1 MGNLF
6 LPAAAEASAST
17 GRQRNMVADANVELP
32 AIIARAQAGDES
44 AFGELYARYARY
56 ILRYMYVRT
65 REPELAQDLTQ
76 EVFIRVI
83 KGIGGLQYR
92 GEKMFLGWLYTIAG
106 NVLIGQTRRRQ
117 LSVSSLSDSADV
129 TDPRGQE
136 AVSSLFE
143 RLSLQ
148 HAIAQLTVE
157 QQHVL
162 ILKFFGDMTNQEI
175 AATIGKTEG
184 AVKALQHR
192 AIQALQQILDRE
204 PSETLMVRA
213 IGGAD
218 AS

>member
-1 MGNLF
+1 
-6 LPAAAEASAST
+6 
-17 GRQRNMVADANVELP
+17 MVADANVELP
-32 AIIARAQAGDES
+32 VIIARAQAGDEL
-44 AFGELYARYARY
+44 AFGELYARYAKHV
-56 ILRYMYVRT
+56 LRYMYVRT

-106 NVLIGQTRRRQ
+106 NVLVGQARRRQ
-117 LSVSSLSDSADV
+117 IAASSLSDSVDI

-148 HAIAQLTVE
+148 HAIAQLTAE
-157 QQHVL
+157 QQLVL
-162 ILKFFGDMTNQEI
+162 MLKFFADMTNQEI

-192 AIQALQQILDRE
+192 AIQTLQQILNQE
-204 PSETLMVRA
+204 PAETLMVRA
-213 IGGAD
+213 VGGVD

>member
-1 MGNLF
+1 
-6 LPAAAEASAST
+6 
-17 GRQRNMVADANVELP
+17 MVADTNAELP
-32 AIIARAQAGDES
+32 SLIARAQAGDAA
-44 AFGELYARYARY
+44 AFGELYTRYAKF

-92 GEKMFLGWLYTIAG
+92 GEKLFLGWLYTIAG
-106 NVLIGQTRRRQ
+106 NVLVGQARRRQ
-117 LSVSSLSDSADV
+117 IAASSLDDTAEV
-129 TDPRGQE
+129 TDPHGQD
-136 AVSSLFE
+136 AVASLFE

-162 ILKFFGDMTNQEI
+162 MMKFFGDMTNQEI

-192 AIQALQQILDRE
+192 AIQALQQILE
-204 PSETLMVRA
+204 QESGEQLMSKA
-213 IGGAD
+213 LGSAD
-218 AS
+218 IA

>member
-1 MGNLF
+1 
-6 LPAAAEASAST
+6 
-17 GRQRNMVADANVELP
+17 MVADANVELP

-65 REPELAQDLTQ
+65 REPELSQDLTQ
-76 EVFIRVI
+76 EVFIRVL

-106 NVLIGQTRRRQ
+106 NVLIGQARRRQ
-117 LSVSSLSDSADV
+117 IFASSLDDTLDV

-162 ILKFFGDMTNQEI
+162 MLKFFGDMTNQEI

-192 AIQALQQILDRE
+192 AIQTLQQILNQE
-204 PSETLMVRA
+204 YASAESLMARA
-213 IGGAD
+213 VGGAD

>member
-1 MGNLF
+1 
-6 LPAAAEASAST
+6 
-17 GRQRNMVADANVELP
+17 MVADTDAELP
-32 AIIARAQAGDES
+32 ALIARAQAGDGA
-44 AFGELYARYARY
+44 AFGELYARYAKS

-92 GEKMFLGWLYTIAG
+92 GEKLFLGWLYTIAG
-106 NVLIGQTRRRQ
+106 NVLVGQVRRRQ
-117 LSVSSLSDSADV
+117 IAASSLDDSTEAS
-129 TDPRGQE
+129 DPRGQD
-136 AVSSLFE
+136 AVTSLFE

-148 HAIAQLTVE
+148 HAISQLTVE

-162 ILKFFGDMTNQEI
+162 MMKFFGDMTNQEI

-192 AIQALQQILDRE
+192 AIQALQQILEQE
-204 PSETLMVRA
+204 PGEPLMSRA
-213 IGGAD
+213 LGSAD
-218 AS
+218 VA

>member
-1 MGNLF
+1 
-6 LPAAAEASAST
+6 
-17 GRQRNMVADANVELP
+17 MVADTNVELP
-32 AIIARAQAGDES
+32 AIIARAQAGDEI
-44 AFGELYARYARY
+44 AFGELYARYARH

-76 EVFIRVI
+76 ETFIRVI

-117 LSVSSLSDSADV
+117 IFASSLDDTIDV

-162 ILKFFGDMTNQEI
+162 MLKFFGDMTNQEI
-175 AATIGKTEG
+175 ATTIGKTEG
-184 AVKALQHR
+184 AVKALQYR
-192 AIQALQQILDRE
+192 ALQALQHILNQE
-204 PSETLMVRA
+204 SASAESLMARA
-213 IGGAD
+213 VGGAD

>member
-1 MGNLF
+1 
-6 LPAAAEASAST
+6 
-17 GRQRNMVADANVELP
+17 MVADANVELP
-32 AIIARAQAGDES
+32 SIIARAQAGDEA

-83 KGIGGLQYR
+83 KGIGGMQYR
-92 GEKMFLGWLYTIAG
+92 GEKMFLGWLYTVAG
-106 NVLIGQTRRRQ
+106 NVLIGQSRRRQ
-117 LSVSSLSDSADV
+117 VFTSSLDNTVDM

-148 HAIAQLTVE
+148 HAIAQLTAE

-162 ILKFFGDMTNQEI
+162 MLKFFGDMTNQEI

-192 AIQALQQILDRE
+192 AIQALQQILNQE
-204 PSETLMVRA
+204 SASAESLMVRA
-213 IGGAD
+213 VGGAD

>member
-1 MGNLF
+1 
-6 LPAAAEASAST
+6 
-17 GRQRNMVADANVELP
+17 MVADADVELP

-106 NVLIGQTRRRQ
+106 NVLVGQARRRQ
-117 LSVSSLSDSADV
+117 ISASSLSDSADI

-162 ILKFFGDMTNQEI
+162 MLKFFGDMTNQEI

-192 AIQALQQILDRE
+192 AIQTLQQILNQESAE
-204 PSETLMVRA
+204 PLMVRA

>member
-1 MGNLF
+1 
-6 LPAAAEASAST
+6 
-17 GRQRNMVADANVELP
+17 MVADANVELSS
-32 AIIARAQAGDES
+32 IIARAQAGDES

-65 REPELAQDLTQ
+65 REPESAQDLTQ

-83 KGIGGLQYR
+83 KGIGGMQYR

-106 NVLIGQTRRRQ
+106 NVLIGQARRRQ
-117 LSVSSLSDSADV
+117 ISTSSLDDTVDV

-148 HAIAQLTVE
+148 HAIAQLTAE

-162 ILKFFGDMTNQEI
+162 MLKFFGDMTNQEI

-192 AIQALQQILDRE
+192 AIQALQQILNQE
-204 PSETLMVRA
+204 SASAEALMARA
-213 IGGAD
+213 IGSAVHPD
-218 AS
+218 DYLNAL

>member
-1 MGNLF
+1 
-6 LPAAAEASAST
+6 
-17 GRQRNMVADANVELP
+17 MVADTNVELP
-32 AIIARAQAGDES
+32 AIIARAQAGDEM
-44 AFGELYARYARY
+44 AFGELYARYARH

-65 REPELAQDLTQ
+65 REPELSQDLTQ
-76 EVFIRVI
+76 ETFIRVI

-106 NVLIGQTRRRQ
+106 NVLIGQTRRQ
-117 LSVSSLSDSADV
+117 IFASSLDDTMDV
-129 TDPRGQE
+129 TDPRGHE

-162 ILKFFGDMTNQEI
+162 MLKFFGDMTNQEI

-184 AVKALQHR
+184 AVKALQYR
-192 AIQALQQILDRE
+192 ALQALQHILNQE
-204 PSETLMVRA
+204 SASTESLMARA
-213 IGGAD
+213 VGGAD

>member
-1 MGNLF
+1 
-6 LPAAAEASAST
+6 
-17 GRQRNMVADANVELP
+17 MVADANVELP

>member
-1 MGNLF
+1 
-6 LPAAAEASAST
+6 
-17 GRQRNMVADANVELP
+17 MVADANVELSTV
-32 AIIARAQAGDES
+32 IVRAQAGDAA
-44 AFGELYARYARY
+44 AFGELYARYARH

-83 KGIGGLQYR
+83 KGIGGLQYH

-106 NVLIGQTRRRQ
+106 NVLIGHEQRRQ
-117 LSVSSLSDSADV
+117 IAASSLNDSPDV

-162 ILKFFGDMTNQEI
+162 MLKFFGDMTNQEI

-192 AIQALQQILDRE
+192 AIQALQQILSQE
-204 PSETLMVRA
+204 YASAESLMARA
-213 IGGAD
+213 VGGAD

>member
-1 MGNLF
+1 
-6 LPAAAEASAST
+6 
-17 GRQRNMVADANVELP
+17 MVADADVELP

-106 NVLIGQTRRRQ
+106 NVLVGQARRRQ
-117 LSVSSLSDSADV
+117 ISASSLSDSVDV

-162 ILKFFGDMTNQEI
+162 MLKFFGDMTNQEI

-192 AIQALQQILDRE
+192 AIQTLQQILSQE
-204 PSETLMVRA
+204 PAEPLMVRA

>member
-1 MGNLF
+1 
-6 LPAAAEASAST
+6 
-17 GRQRNMVADANVELP
+17 MVADTNVELP
-32 AIIARAQAGDES
+32 AIIARAQAGDEM
-44 AFGELYARYARY
+44 AFGELYARYARH

-76 EVFIRVI
+76 ETFIRVI

-117 LSVSSLSDSADV
+117 IFASSLDDTMDV
-129 TDPRGQE
+129 TDPRGHE

-162 ILKFFGDMTNQEI
+162 MLKFFGDMTNQEI

-184 AVKALQHR
+184 AVKALQYR
-192 AIQALQQILDRE
+192 ALQALQHILNQE
-204 PSETLMVRA
+204 SASTESLMARA
-213 IGGAD
+213 VGGAD

>member
-1 MGNLF
+1 
-6 LPAAAEASAST
+6 
-17 GRQRNMVADANVELP
+17 MVADTNAELP
-32 AIIARAQAGDES
+32 ALIARAQAGDAA
-44 AFGELYARYARY
+44 AFGELYTRYAKC

-92 GEKMFLGWLYTIAG
+92 GEKLFLGWLYTIAG
-106 NVLIGQTRRRQ
+106 NVLVGQARRRQ
-117 LSVSSLSDSADV
+117 IAASSLDDTTEV
-129 TDPRGQE
+129 TDPRGQD
-136 AVSSLFE
+136 AVTSLFE

-148 HAIAQLTVE
+148 YAIAQLTVE

-162 ILKFFGDMTNQEI
+162 MMKFFGDMTNQEI

-192 AIQALQQILDRE
+192 AIQALQHILEQE
-204 PSETLMVRA
+204 PGEQLMSRA
-213 IGGAD
+213 LGSAD
-218 AS
+218 VA

>member
-1 MGNLF
+1 
-6 LPAAAEASAST
+6 
-17 GRQRNMVADANVELP
+17 MVADTNAELP
-32 AIIARAQAGDES
+32 ALIARAQAGDAA
-44 AFGELYARYARY
+44 AFGELYTRYAKF

-92 GEKMFLGWLYTIAG
+92 GEKLFLGWLYTIAG
-106 NVLIGQTRRRQ
+106 NVLVGQARRRQ
-117 LSVSSLSDSADV
+117 IAASSLDDTTEV
-129 TDPRGQE
+129 TDPRGQD
-136 AVSSLFE
+136 AVTSLFE

-148 HAIAQLTVE
+148 YAIAQLTVE

-162 ILKFFGDMTNQEI
+162 MMKFFGDMTNQEI

-192 AIQALQQILDRE
+192 AIQALQQILEQE
-204 PSETLMVRA
+204 PSEQLMSRA
-213 IGGAD
+213 LGSAD
-218 AS
+218 VA

>member
-1 MGNLF
+1 
-6 LPAAAEASAST
+6 
-17 GRQRNMVADANVELP
+17 MVADTNVELP
-32 AIIARAQAGDES
+32 AIIARAQAGDEM
-44 AFGELYARYARY
+44 AFGELYARYARH

-76 EVFIRVI
+76 ETFIRVI

-117 LSVSSLSDSADV
+117 IFASSLDDTMDV
-129 TDPRGQE
+129 TDPRGHE

-162 ILKFFGDMTNQEI
+162 MLKFFGDMTNQEI

-184 AVKALQHR
+184 AVKALQYR
-192 AIQALQQILDRE
+192 ALQALQHILNQE
-204 PSETLMVRA
+204 SASTESLMARA
-213 IGGAD
+213 VGGAD
-218 AS
+218 GS

>member
-1 MGNLF
+1 
-6 LPAAAEASAST
+6 
-17 GRQRNMVADANVELP
+17 MVADANVELP
-32 AIIARAQAGDES
+32 SIIARAQAGDES
-44 AFGELYARYARY
+44 AFGELYARYARH

-106 NVLIGQTRRRQ
+106 NVLVGQARRRQ
-117 LSVSSLSDSADV
+117 ISASSLSDSADI

-162 ILKFFGDMTNQEI
+162 MLKFFGDMTNQEI

-192 AIQALQQILDRE
+192 AIQTLQQILNQE
-204 PSETLMVRA
+204 PAETLMVRA
-213 IGGAD
+213 VGGAD
-218 AS
+218 VS

>member
-1 MGNLF
+1 
-6 LPAAAEASAST
+6 
-17 GRQRNMVADANVELP
+17 MVADTNVEL
-32 AIIARAQAGDES
+32 ATMIARAQAGDEL
-44 AFGELYARYARY
+44 AFEALYARYARH

-83 KGIGGLQYR
+83 RGINGLQYR

-106 NVLIGQTRRRQ
+106 NVLIGQTRRHQ
-117 LSVSSLSDSADV
+117 IATSSLNDTVEVS
-129 TDPRGQE
+129 DPRGQE

-148 HAIAQLTVE
+148 HAIAQLTIE

-162 ILKFFGDMTNQEI
+162 MLKFFGDMTNQEI
-175 AATIGKTEG
+175 AAAIGKTEG

-192 AIQALQQILDRE
+192 AIQTLQQIMSQETRE
-204 PSETLMVRA
+204 PLMARA
-213 IGGAD
+213 LGSAD
-218 AS
+218 MS

>member
-1 MGNLF
+1 
-6 LPAAAEASAST
+6 
-17 GRQRNMVADANVELP
+17 MVADANVELP
-32 AIIARAQAGDES
+32 SIIARAQAGDES
-44 AFGELYARYARY
+44 AFGELYARYARH

-83 KGIGGLQYR
+83 KGISGLQYR

-106 NVLIGQTRRRQ
+106 NVLVGQARRRQ
-117 LSVSSLSDSADV
+117 ISASSLSDSADI

-162 ILKFFGDMTNQEI
+162 MLKFFGDMTNQEI

-192 AIQALQQILDRE
+192 AIQTLQQILNQE
-204 PSETLMVRA
+204 PAETLMVRA
-213 IGGAD
+213 VGGAD
-218 AS
+218 VS